1 MPPPLPPENNT
12 TRNIIIG
19 IIVAL
24 LLILIVGAAYVAT
37 RPQAQPSFPVIIPT
51 ATPAA
56 AEPTRT
62 PKPTSAPDTVAPVTE
77 APATDPGRTRA
88 PDSSP
93 SQPPATEAGGS
104 PGATTIPGT
113 EDQEIVIGNPVVI
126 GDPNFSQVA
135 LMTQNVSDLVKSYS
149 LKGTFKNGNTITATA
164 TGFVSDHLPGTIR
177 TPTLYIDGTPGS
189 QRHTHGQPSTRCW
202 ARTRAPRPVTSPG
215 RYVRAADDQRPVDI
229 VPTVDVEVTN
239 GSQPTCRWSVT
250 PGVLR
255 DGVLVGV
262 GRAQSADMS
271 VAPGQTK
278 TGDDLYHRR
287 HRRGHQLILTVD
299 TVLIAP

>member
-24 LLILIVGAAYVAT
+24 LLILILGAAYVAT

-77 APATDPGRTRA
+77 APATDPARTRA
-88 PDSSP
+88 PDNSP
-93 SQPPATEAGGS
+93 AQPPATEAGGS

-135 LMTQNVSDLVKSYS
+135 LMTQNVSDQVKSYS

-177 TPTLYIDGTPGS
+177 TPTLYIDSTPGS
-189 QRHTHGQPSTRCW
+189 QDTLTVAIDTMLSEDPSTPTGDV
-202 ARTRAPRPVTSPG
+202 AQAVTFGPPTITTG
-215 RYVRAADDQRPVDI
+215 DI
-229 VPTVDVEVTN
+229 ATVDVEVTN
-239 GSQPTCRWSVT
+239 GSQSNVSLVVDA
-250 PGVLR
+250 GVLR

-262 GRAQSADMS
+262 GSGTVSDMS
-271 VAPGQTK
+271 VGQTK
-278 TGDDLYHRR
+278 TATIYITGDIAVDD
-287 HRRGHQLILTVD
+287 QLILTVD